1 MNMTLDQIWQA
12 LQILVS
18 LTGFGGIAFTLGRM
32 FGRIDNLERGQSAIQ
47 EALFKADDGRGTFLR
62 RAEAEIML
70 KSANDQHE
78 SFDRRLEEFNH
89 RLGSLEA
96 RR

>member
-1 MNMTLDQIWQA
+1 MNFTLDQIGQA

-32 FGRIDNLERGQSAIQ
+32 FGRIDNLERGQAAIHD
-47 EALFKADDGRGTFLR
+47 ALFKADEGRGSFLR
-62 RAEAEIML
+62 RSEAELML
-70 KSANDQHE
+70 SNATQEHEAFDKRLTEISA
-78 SFDRRLEEFNH
+78 RI
-89 RLGSLEA
+89 GKLEA